1 VTTMSSGNA
10 EQEPDVRLTSK
21 NLRLESRNC
30 LEIGHSFVHA
40 NVGQNSLLLSAGF
53 RETDPQ
59 PLAIDN
65 ASIFI
70 SAYDEIIERPPSI
83 CMSTKAVAGLYPAL
97 TCPRNFMGT
106 LSEES
111 TAWGY
116 NHYAHGSPKGGS
128 FTASWQRGSSYI
140 LVNSFSSSKY
150 SSLNSGHKT

>member
-10 EQEPDVRLTSK
+10 EQEPDVHLTSK

-30 LEIGHSFVHA
+30 LEIDHSFVHA
-40 NVGQNSLLLSAGF
+40 NMGQNSLLPSAGF

-70 SAYDEIIERPPSI
+70 SAYDEIIEKPPSI
-83 CMSTKAVAGLYPAL
+83 CMSTKAVAGPYPAL
-97 TCPRNFMGT
+97 TCPRNFMDT

-111 TAWGY
+111 TACEY
-116 NHYAHGSPKGGS
+116 IHYAMD
-128 FTASWQRGSSYI
+128 
-140 LVNSFSSSKY
+140 L
-150 SSLNSGHKT
+150 